1 MQTTTLTKNDF
12 EILDKYAVNFRNARN
27 GFIRGVYHSDI
38 VLLSP
43 IYKSIGYELSN
54 PSCSDCV
61 LTMFKRLGT
70 YYENNKEIYGD
81 KKIRRKKKESE

>member
-1 MQTTTLTKNDF
+1 MRTETLTKNDF
-12 EILDKYAVNFRNARN
+12 EILERYTSDFRNASN
-27 GFIRGVYHSDI
+27 GFIRGIYHSDVI
-38 VLLSP
+38 LLLP

-70 YYENNKEIYGD
+70 YYEKNKEIYGD

>member
-1 MQTTTLTKNDF
+1 MQTTNLTKSDL
-12 EILDKYAVNFRNARN
+12 EILGKYETDFRNAKN
-27 GFIRGVYHSDI
+27 GFIRGIYHSDV

-54 PSCSDCV
+54 PSCSDCI

-70 YYENNKEIYGD
+70 YYENNKDIYGD
-81 KKIRRKKKESE
+81 KKVKRKKKENE